1 MNKKFIS
8 VFLLLCLLAGYENAN
23 AAIKLPGLIGDHM
36 ILQRDT
42 KIPVWGWATK
52 NSEIELKFNNKIY
65 KTKTGNDGKWIIRLK
80 PLKAGG
86 PYDMNIK
93 GDGSNI
99 YIKDILIGDVWI
111 CSGQSNMAYQFTN
124 PRAKIKYAD
133 EIANAQNDRIR
144 QIMIEKK
151 YAVSEQD
158 DCKTYGWK
166 SVHPQNTIN
175 FSSVAYFFAKEL
187 YEKYQIPI
195 GLISSNWGG
204 TKAEAWTSEEG
215 LKNMSRYNN
224 DIFILKTPEEL
235 EKKFEQARQNGEKWD
250 LQVEREDKGY
260 QNGHAIWA
268 AYDFDDSNWETMPQ
282 SDLWDNHGYASPNN
296 QGAFWYR
303 KEILLPQD
311 AAGKDG
317 ILDLGGVD
325 DIDYTYFN
333 GQLIGQQKIGIRRY
347 KVPASLVKAGKN
359 IIAVRIINNRGR
371 GGLLDQPRK
380 YNWNGNKNSINIDGA
395 WKFKRS
401 VKIGGRPGEYNP
413 YNMPTALYNGM
424 ISPLKPYAF
433 KGVIWYQGESN
444 TDQAYEYRE
453 LFPAMIKDWRKQ
465 WGREFPF
472 LFVQLANFKKADT
485 QPQESDWAELREA
498 QSMTLQL
505 PKTAMSVI
513 IDLGEADDI
522 HPVNKEDVG
531 KRLALAARKTAYG
544 EKGIVAS
551 GPTYKN
557 MKIKDDKIILFF
569 ENIGNGL
576 TARNGK
582 LKQFAIAG
590 ADKKFVW
597 ADAVI
602 NGNTVIVSSP
612 SVKTPIAV
620 RYAWS
625 DNPEGC
631 NLYNSEGLPTSPFR
645 TDHWDGKTKIKYRK

>member
-1 MNKKFIS
+1 
-8 VFLLLCLLAGYENAN
+8 
-23 AAIKLPGLIGDHM
+23 
-36 ILQRDT
+36 
-42 KIPVWGWATK
+42 
-52 NSEIELKFNNKIY
+52 
-65 KTKTGNDGKWIIRLK
+65 
-80 PLKAGG
+80 
-86 PYDMNIK
+86 
-93 GDGSNI
+93 
-99 YIKDILIGDVWI
+99 
-111 CSGQSNMAYQFTN
+111 
-124 PRAKIKYAD
+124 
-133 EIANAQNDRIR
+133 
-144 QIMIEKK
+144 
-151 YAVSEQD
+151 
-158 DCKTYGWK
+158 
-166 SVHPQNTIN
+166 
-175 FSSVAYFFAKEL
+175 
-187 YEKYQIPI
+187 
-195 GLISSNWGG
+195 
-204 TKAEAWTSEEG
+204 
-215 LKNMSRYNN
+215 
-224 DIFILKTPEEL
+224 
-235 EKKFEQARQNGEKWD
+235 
-250 LQVEREDKGY
+250 
-260 QNGHAIWA
+260 
-268 AYDFDDSNWETMPQ
+268 
-282 SDLWDNHGYASPNN
+282 
-296 QGAFWYR
+296 
-303 KEILLPQD
+303 
-311 AAGKDG
+311 
-317 ILDLGGVD
+317 
-325 DIDYTYFN
+325 
-333 GQLIGQQKIGIRRY
+333 
-347 KVPASLVKAGKN
+347 
-359 IIAVRIINNRGR
+359 
-371 GGLLDQPRK
+371 
-380 YNWNGNKNSINIDGA
+380 
-395 WKFKRS
+395 
-401 VKIGGRPGEYNP
+401 
-413 YNMPTALYNGM
+413 MPTALYNGM